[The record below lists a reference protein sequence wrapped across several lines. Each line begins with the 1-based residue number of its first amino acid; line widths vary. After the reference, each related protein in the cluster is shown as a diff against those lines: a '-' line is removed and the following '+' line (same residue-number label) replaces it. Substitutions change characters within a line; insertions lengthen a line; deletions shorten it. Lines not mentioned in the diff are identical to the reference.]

1 MTRYIL
7 PFTILDMALEQKI
20 RIAMIKKGIKSLS
33 ELAGRMNNCS
43 PQNLHNKL
51 KRDNFDEKEMRE
63 IAEALGADLRIEFVD
78 KETGEVL

>member
-1 MTRYIL
+1 
-7 PFTILDMALEQKI
+7 
-20 RIAMIKKGIKSLS
+20 
-33 ELAGRMNNCS
+33 MNNCS